1 VISAIRCRRTY
12 RILACFGSQNRGQGE
27 RFPLDAAAELIII
40 APRFSYDASEMLMRS
55 LAMLGAAIVAA
66 LLLSACNETA
76 QPVAAAPPG
85 PPGASAAAVLGG
97 LPQGAP
103 CTEAIGRYHTVVQ
116 HDADTGNVNQSVYHQ
131 IEDEISRAAA
141 ACAAGH
147 GGEAISL
154 IQGSKARHGYH
165 A

>member
-1 VISAIRCRRTY
+1 M
-12 RILACFGSQNRGQGE
+12 RGLVL
-27 RFPLDAAAELIII
+27 P
-40 APRFSYDASEMLMRS
+40 
-55 LAMLGAAIVAA
+55 GALVAAA
-66 LLLSACNETA
+66 LLLCGCNETA

-85 PPGASAAAVLGG
+85 PPPGASGAAVLGG
-97 LPQGAP
+97 LPPGAP
-103 CTEAIGRYHTVVQ
+103 CTDAIGRYHTVVQ

-141 ACAAGH
+141 ACSAGR

-154 IQGSKARHGYH
+154 IQGSKVRHGYH